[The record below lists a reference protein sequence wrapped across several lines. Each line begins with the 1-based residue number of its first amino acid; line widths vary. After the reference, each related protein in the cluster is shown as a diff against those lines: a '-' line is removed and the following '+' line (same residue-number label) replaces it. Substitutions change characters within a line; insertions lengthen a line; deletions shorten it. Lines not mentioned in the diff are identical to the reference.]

1 MLAYKME
8 SVNPTD
14 SDSMK
19 GKKDCVGGKKERRR
33 EAGEIC
39 NDFRLLL
46 LFCYMKPLILA
57 T

>member
-1 MLAYKME
+1 MLAYKMQ

-14 SDSMK
+14 RDSTK